1 MQHKDALTELATM
14 HTALTAQGWQ
24 LESTESKNDG
34 VDITEQR
41 VYTGTAQLTTAGD
54 GYWDAAAGIVVAVT
68 EISIVYSGEDG
79 SMFKH
84 VAVTHDSDEQGFR
97 LYSDT
102 GISTGVS
109 ELLGMETHFT
119 ESGMQDEYML
129 SME

>member
-1 MQHKDALTELATM
+1 MQHATALNELATM

-24 LESTESKNDG
+24 LTESTSENDG

-41 VYTGTAQLTTAGD
+41 VYTGTAQLTTLGD
-54 GYWDAAAGIVVAVT
+54 GYWDAAAGIAVNVT

-84 VAVTHDSDEQGFR
+84 VAVTHDCNEEEFK

-102 GISTGVS
+102 GISDGVS

-119 ESGMQDEYML
+119 ESGMQDDYML